1 MIKNILIDNFNE
13 NKISQLNKKL
23 NNQKQKIIPKQ
34 KINITKLLQNIKFN
48 SKLNNNNYSFVI
60 NNKINRE
67 VNNINMIKEL

>member
-34 KINITKLLQNIKFN
+34 KINIIKLLQNIKFN

>member
-67 VNNINMIKEL
+67 VNNINMIK